1 MKILLRAYGLLLAV
15 FMLAPLVLIVW
26 MSFTPDEFFKLPTRE
41 FTLRWYRQVFAH
53 PGFVDAFVLS
63 MRLAVVSALVA
74 SVLAFFAAYAIVRFD
89 FPGRGALDALFMS
102 PMIVPAVVF
111 GIAVLQFLNR
121 FGLYNTF
128 ASLVAAHVIVVVP
141 FALRAINA
149 ALREVPQEL
158 EWAAMNLGASRLR
171 ALRSV
176 TLPIALKG
184 VAAGFIFAFIMSFDE
199 VTVTIF
205 MTGPAYQTLPLR
217 IYNYLSDQVDP
228 TVAAVSSLLILLSL
242 VLILILDRV
251 GGLKTMSK

>member
-1 MKILLRAYGLLLAV
+1 MSPLLVPEVAYGV
-15 FMLAPLVLIVW
+15 
-26 MSFTPDEFFKLPTRE
+26 
-41 FTLRWYRQVFAH
+41 
-53 PGFVDAFVLS
+53 
-63 MRLAVVSALVA
+63 
-74 SVLAFFAAYAIVRFD
+74 
-89 FPGRGALDALFMS
+89 
-102 PMIVPAVVF
+102 
-111 GIAVLQFLNR
+111 AVLQFLNR